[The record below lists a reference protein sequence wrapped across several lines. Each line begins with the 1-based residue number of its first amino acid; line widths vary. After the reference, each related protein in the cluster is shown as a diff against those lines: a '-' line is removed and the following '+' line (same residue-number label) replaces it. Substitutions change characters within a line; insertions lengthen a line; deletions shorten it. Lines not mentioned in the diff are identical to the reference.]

1 MTTITEG
8 IPMQHV
14 SNVPLSGTIPS
25 IPAKAHAH
33 RALIAA
39 ALATSPSSILISQSS
54 KDIDATMDSLRTL
67 GASITY
73 EQGVTHIIPGP
84 APTMGQVLPHESG
97 TTLRLLLPVSA
108 SICDTVKVDA
118 KGRLP
123 ERPLEPLLS
132 EMKDHGVYFSQDA
145 PPFTMSGHLQG
156 GTFSMTGTVSSQFFS
171 GLLLAS
177 PQLGHTTVNCT
188 SSLQSKD
195 YVTLTIETM
204 KDFGVHVTEGIT
216 EEGYPSFTIEENQR
230 FHGNEQYPIEGD
242 WSNGAIWLVAAAM
255 TGQSFSVTGLRPN
268 SVQADKR
275 ILSILESAGVTCAWN
290 GATITITGKAHQPI
304 HVNLEQMPDLLPIL
318 SSLACSIEGEST
330 FINGARLRLKES
342 DRLEAVAQLVRDSGG
357 IVRMEGDNLYITG
370 TGTLTGG
377 TVDCV
382 NDHRLVMAGALN
394 ALIATSPMILKD
406 SKAISKSYP
415 HFFEDWKRLGGET
428 HSI

>member
-1 MTTITEG
+1 
-8 IPMQHV
+8 MQHV
-14 SNVPLSGTIPS
+14 SNVLLCGTIPS

-39 ALATSPSSILISQSS
+39 SLATSPSTILISHSS
-54 KDIDATMDSLRTL
+54 KDIDATMDSLRAL
-67 GASITY
+67 GATITY
-73 EQGVTHIIPGP
+73 ENGVAHVTPGP
-84 APTMGQVLPHESG
+84 VPTMGQVLPHESG

-108 SICDTVKVDA
+108 SICGTVKVDA

-132 EMKDHGVYFSQDA
+132 EMKDHGVSFSQEA
-145 PPFTMSGHLQG
+145 PPFTMTGRLQG
-156 GTFSMTGTVSSQFFS
+156 GTFSMTGSVSSQFFS

-204 KDFGVHVTEGIT
+204 KDFGVHVTETLT
-216 EEGYPSFTIEENQR
+216 EAGHPSFTIEENQH
-230 FHGNEQYPIEGD
+230 FHGNEHYPIEGD

-255 TGQSFSVTGLRPN
+255 TGQSISVTGLRPD

-275 ILSILESAGVTCAWN
+275 ILSILESAGVTYTWN
-290 GATITITGKAHQPI
+290 DSTVTITGKAHQPI

-318 SSLACSIEGEST
+318 SSLACSIEGESS

-357 IVRMEGDNLYITG
+357 TVRIEGDNLYITG
-370 TGTLTGG
+370 TGTLMGG

-415 HFFEDWKRLGGET
+415 HFFTDWKQLGGDT
-428 HSI
+428 HSV

>member
-1 MTTITEG
+1 
-8 IPMQHV
+8 MQHV
-14 SNVPLSGTIPS
+14 SNVLLRGTIPS

-39 ALATSPSSILISQSS
+39 ALATSPSTILISHSS
-54 KDIDATMDSLRTL
+54 KDIDATMDSLRSL
-67 GASITY
+67 GATITY
-73 EQGVTHIIPGP
+73 ENGVAHVTPGP
-84 APTMGQVLPHESG
+84 VPTMGQVLPHESG

-108 SICDTVKVDA
+108 SICQTVEVDA

-123 ERPLEPLLS
+123 ERPLEPLLN
-132 EMKDHGVYFSQDA
+132 EMKDHGVSFSQET
-145 PPFTMSGHLQG
+145 PPFTMTGRLQG
-156 GTFSMTGTVSSQFFS
+156 GIFSMTGSVSSQFFS

-177 PQLGHTTVNCT
+177 PQLGRTTVNCT

-204 KDFGVHVTEGIT
+204 KDFGVHVTETTT
-216 EEGYPSFTIEENQR
+216 EDGHPSFTIEENQH
-230 FHGNEQYPIEGD
+230 FHGNEHYPIEGD

-255 TGQSFSVTGLRPN
+255 TGQSISVTGLRPD

-275 ILSILESAGVTCAWN
+275 ILSILESAGVTYTWN
-290 GATITITGKAHQPI
+290 DSTVTITGKAHQPI

-318 SSLACSIEGEST
+318 SSLACSIEGKSS

-357 IVRMEGDNLYITG
+357 TVRIEGDNLYITG
-370 TGTLTGG
+370 TGTLMGG

-415 HFFEDWKRLGGET
+415 HFFTDWKLLGGET
-428 HSI
+428 YSI

>member
-1 MTTITEG
+1 
-8 IPMQHV
+8 MQQV
-14 SNVPLSGTIPS
+14 SNMPLCGTIPS

-33 RALIAA
+33 RALIVAT
-39 ALATSPSSILISQSS
+39 LANSPSTLLISHSS
-54 KDIDATMDSLRTL
+54 KDIDATMDSLRAL
-67 GASITY
+67 GATITY
-73 EQGVTHIIPGP
+73 KNGVAHVTPGP
-84 APTMGQVLPHESG
+84 VPTMAQVLPHESG
-97 TTLRLLLPVSA
+97 TTLRLLLPVSS

-132 EMKDHGVYFSQDA
+132 EMKDHGVSFSQDA
-145 PPFTMSGHLQG
+145 PPFTMTGRLQG

-171 GLLLAS
+171 GLLLAA

-204 KDFGVHVTEGIT
+204 KDFGVLVTEELT
-216 EEGYPSFTIEENQR
+216 EEGHPSFTIEEDQH

-255 TGQSFSVTGLRPN
+255 TGQSISVTGLRPD

-275 ILSILESAGVTCAWN
+275 ILSILESSGVTCTWN
-290 GATITITGKAHQPI
+290 GTTVTVTGKAHEPI

-342 DRLEAVAQLVRDSGG
+342 DRLEAVAHLVRDSGG
-357 IVRMEGDNLYITG
+357 TVRIEGDNLYITG

-394 ALIATSPMILKD
+394 ALIATSHMILKD
-406 SKAISKSYP
+406 SEAISKSYP

>member
-1 MTTITEG
+1 
-8 IPMQHV
+8 MQHV
-14 SNVPLSGTIPS
+14 SNVPLFGTIPS

-39 ALATSPSSILISQSS
+39 ALATSPSTIVISHSS
-54 KDIDATMDSLRTL
+54 KDIDATMNSLRAL
-67 GASITY
+67 GATITY
-73 EQGVTHIIPGP
+73 EHGVAHVTPNP
-84 APTMGQVLPHESG
+84 APSIGQVLPHESG

-108 SICDTVKVDA
+108 SICGTVKVDA

-132 EMKDHGVYFSQDA
+132 EMKDHGVSFSQDA
-145 PPFTMSGHLQG
+145 PPFTMTGRLQG

-171 GLLLAS
+171 GLLLAT
-177 PQLGHTTVNCT
+177 PQLGRTTVNCT

-204 KDFGVHVTEGIT
+204 KDFGVQVTEGTT
-216 EEGYPSFTIEENQR
+216 EDGYPSFTIEENQH

-242 WSNGAIWLVAAAM
+242 WSNGAIWLVAVAM
-255 TGQSFSVTGLRPN
+255 TGQSISVTGLRPD

-275 ILSILESAGVTCAWN
+275 ILYILEKSGVTCMWN
-290 GATITITGKAHQPI
+290 GTTVTVTGKAHQPI

-318 SSLACSIEGEST
+318 SSLACSIKGESS

-357 IVRMEGDNLYITG
+357 TVRIEGDNLYITG
-370 TGTLTGG
+370 TGSLSGG

-406 SKAISKSYP
+406 SEAISKSYP
-415 HFFEDWKRLGGET
+415 HFFTDWKRLGGET
-428 HSI
+428 HNI

>member
-1 MTTITEG
+1 
-8 IPMQHV
+8 MQHV
-14 SNVPLSGTIPS
+14 SNVLLRGTIPS

-39 ALATSPSSILISQSS
+39 SLATSPSTILISHSS
-54 KDIDATMDSLRTL
+54 KDIDATMDSLRSL
-67 GASITY
+67 GATITY
-73 EQGVTHIIPGP
+73 ENGVAHVTPGSV
-84 APTMGQVLPHESG
+84 PTMGHVLPHESG
-97 TTLRLLLPVSA
+97 TTLRLLLPVST
-108 SICDTVKVDA
+108 SICDTVEVDA

-132 EMKDHGVYFSQDA
+132 EMKSHGVSFSQEA
-145 PPFTMSGHLQG
+145 PPFTMTGRLQG
-156 GTFSMTGTVSSQFFS
+156 GTFSMTGSVSSQFFS
-171 GLLLAS
+171 GLLLAA
-177 PQLGHTTVNCT
+177 PQLEHTTVNCT

-204 KDFGVHVTEGIT
+204 KDFGVHVTEGST
-216 EEGYPSFTIEENQR
+216 KEGHPRFTIEENQY

-255 TGQSFSVTGLRPN
+255 TGQSITVTGLRPN

-275 ILSILESAGVTCAWN
+275 ILSILESAGVTCTWDSTA
-290 GATITITGKAHQPI
+290 ITVSGKAHEPI

-318 SSLACSIEGEST
+318 SSLACSIEGESS

-357 IVRMEGDNLYITG
+357 TVRIEGDNLYITG
-370 TGTLTGG
+370 TGTLMGG

-406 SKAISKSYP
+406 SEAISKSYP
-415 HFFEDWKRLGGET
+415 HFFTDWKRLGGET

>member
-73 EQGVTHIIPGP
+73 EQGVAHIIPGP
-84 APTMGQVLPHESG
+84 APTIGQVLPHESG

-132 EMKDHGVYFSQDA
+132 EMKDHGVSFSQDA

-171 GLLLAS
+171 GLLLAA

-216 EEGYPSFTIEENQR
+216 EEGHPSFTIEENQR
-230 FHGNEQYPIEGD
+230 FHSNEQYPIEGD

-255 TGQSFSVTGLRPN
+255 TGQSISVTGLHYD

-275 ILSILESAGVTCAWN
+275 ILSILESTGVTCTWN
-290 GATITITGKAHQPI
+290 RSTITVTSKAHEPI

-318 SSLACSIEGEST
+318 SCLACSIEGEST

>member
-1 MTTITEG
+1 
-8 IPMQHV
+8 MQHV
-14 SNVPLSGTIPS
+14 SNVLLRGTIPS

-39 ALATSPSSILISQSS
+39 ALATSPSTILISHSS
-54 KDIDATMDSLRTL
+54 KDIDATMDSLRSL
-67 GASITY
+67 GATITY
-73 EQGVTHIIPGP
+73 ENGVAHVTPGP
-84 APTMGQVLPHESG
+84 VPTMGQVLPHESG

-108 SICDTVKVDA
+108 SICDTVEVDA

-132 EMKDHGVYFSQDA
+132 EMKSHGVSFSQEA
-145 PPFTMSGHLQG
+145 PPFTMTGQLQG
-156 GTFSMTGTVSSQFFS
+156 GIFSMTGSVSSQFFS
-171 GLLLAS
+171 GLLLAA

-188 SSLQSKD
+188 SPLQSKD
-195 YVTLTIETM
+195 YVTLTIKTM
-204 KDFGVHVTEGIT
+204 KDFGVHVTEILT
-216 EEGYPSFTIEENQR
+216 EDGHPSFTIEENQH
-230 FHGNEQYPIEGD
+230 FHGNEHYPIEGD

-255 TGQSFSVTGLRPN
+255 TGQSISVTGLRPD

-275 ILSILESAGVTCAWN
+275 ILSILEKAGITCTWN
-290 GATITITGKAHQPI
+290 GTTVTVTGKAHQPI

-318 SSLACSIEGEST
+318 PSLACSIEGESA

-357 IVRMEGDNLYITG
+357 TVRIEGDNLYITG
-370 TGTLTGG
+370 TGTLMGG
-377 TVDCV
+377 TVDCA

-415 HFFEDWKRLGGET
+415 HFFTDWKQLGGDT
-428 HSI
+428 HSV

>member
-1 MTTITEG
+1 MHSVTNA
-8 IPMQHV
+8 IPT
-14 SNVPLSGTIPS
+14 GTIAS

-33 RALIAA
+33 RALICA
-39 ALATSPSSILISQSS
+39 ALGSSPSTILLSRTS
-54 KDIDATMDSLRTL
+54 KDIDATMDSLRAL
-67 GASITY
+67 GATIIYENGVAHVTPSPTPSI
-73 EQGVTHIIPGP
+73 
-84 APTMGQVLPHESG
+84 GQVLPHESG

-108 SICDTVKVDA
+108 SICDIVKVDA

-132 EMKDHGVYFSQDA
+132 EMKDHGVSFSQDA
-145 PPFTMSGHLQG
+145 PPFTMTGRLQG

-171 GLLLAS
+171 GLLLAA
-177 PQLGHTTVNCT
+177 PQLGYTTVNCT
-188 SSLQSKD
+188 SPLQSKD

-204 KDFGVHVTEGIT
+204 KVFGVQEI
-216 EEGYPSFTIEENQR
+216 EESKAEGYPSFTIEESQH

-255 TGQSFSVTGLRPN
+255 TGQSISVTGLRPD

-275 ILSILESAGVTCAWN
+275 ILSVLESAGVTCTWN
-290 GATITITGKAHQPI
+290 GYTVTVTGKAHQPI

-318 SSLACSIEGEST
+318 SSLACSIKGEST

-357 IVRMEGDNLYITG
+357 IIRIEGDNLYITG

-394 ALIATSPMILKD
+394 ALIGTSPMILKD
-406 SKAISKSYP
+406 SEAISKSYP
-415 HFFEDWKRLGGET
+415 HFFEDWKRLGGQT
-428 HSI
+428 HTI

>member
-1 MTTITEG
+1 
-8 IPMQHV
+8 MQHV

-39 ALATSPSSILISQSS
+39 ALATSPSTILISHSS
-54 KDIDATMDSLRTL
+54 KDIDATMDSLRAL
-67 GASITY
+67 GATITY
-73 EQGVTHIIPGP
+73 EHGVAHVTPNP
-84 APTMGQVLPHESG
+84 APSIGQVLPHESG

-108 SICDTVKVDA
+108 SICGTVKVDA

-132 EMKDHGVYFSQDA
+132 EMKDHGMSFSQDA
-145 PPFTMSGHLQG
+145 PPFTMTGRLQG

-171 GLLLAS
+171 GLLLAA
-177 PQLGHTTVNCT
+177 PQLGRTTVNCT

-204 KDFGVHVTEGIT
+204 KDFGVQVTEGTT
-216 EEGYPSFTIEENQR
+216 EDGHPSFTIEENQH

-255 TGQSFSVTGLRPN
+255 TGQSISVTGLRPD

-275 ILSILESAGVTCAWN
+275 ILYILEKSGVTCTWN
-290 GATITITGKAHQPI
+290 VTNVTVTGKAHQPI

-342 DRLEAVAQLVRDSGG
+342 DRLEAVAHLVRDSGG
-357 IVRMEGDNLYITG
+357 TIRMKGDNLYITG

-406 SKAISKSYP
+406 SEAISKSYP
-415 HFFEDWKRLGGET
+415 HFFTDWKRLGGET
-428 HSI
+428 HNI

>member
-1 MTTITEG
+1 
-8 IPMQHV
+8 MQHV
-14 SNVPLSGTIPS
+14 SNVLLRGTIPS

-39 ALATSPSSILISQSS
+39 ALATSPSTILISHSS
-54 KDIDATMDSLRTL
+54 KDIDATMDSLRSL
-67 GASITY
+67 GATITY
-73 EQGVTHIIPGP
+73 ENGVAHVTPGP
-84 APTMGQVLPHESG
+84 VPTMGQVLPHESG

-108 SICDTVKVDA
+108 SICQTVEVDA

-123 ERPLEPLLS
+123 ERPLEPLLN
-132 EMKDHGVYFSQDA
+132 EMKDHGVSFSQET
-145 PPFTMSGHLQG
+145 PPFTMTGRLQG
-156 GTFSMTGTVSSQFFS
+156 GIFSMTGSVSSQFFS

-177 PQLGHTTVNCT
+177 PQLGRTTVNCT

-204 KDFGVHVTEGIT
+204 KDFGVHVTETLT
-216 EEGYPSFTIEENQR
+216 EDGHPSFTIEENQH
-230 FHGNEQYPIEGD
+230 FHGNEHYPIEGD

-255 TGQSFSVTGLRPN
+255 TGQSISVTGLRPD

-275 ILSILESAGVTCAWN
+275 ILSILESAGVTYTWN
-290 GATITITGKAHQPI
+290 DSTVTITGKAHQPI

-318 SSLACSIEGEST
+318 SSLACSIEGKSS

-357 IVRMEGDNLYITG
+357 TVRIEGDNLYITG
-370 TGTLTGG
+370 TGTLMGG

-415 HFFEDWKRLGGET
+415 HFFTDWKLLGGET
-428 HSI
+428 YSI

>member
-1 MTTITEG
+1 
-8 IPMQHV
+8 MQHV
-14 SNVPLSGTIPS
+14 SNVPLCGTIPS

-39 ALATSPSSILISQSS
+39 ALATSPSTIVISHSS
-54 KDIDATMDSLRTL
+54 KDIDATMDSLRAL
-67 GASITY
+67 GATITY
-73 EQGVTHIIPGP
+73 EHGVAHVIPNP
-84 APTMGQVLPHESG
+84 APSIGQVLPHESG

-108 SICDTVKVDA
+108 SICNTVKVDA

-132 EMKDHGVYFSQDA
+132 EMKDHGVSFSQDA
-145 PPFTMSGHLQG
+145 PPFTMTGRLQG

-171 GLLLAS
+171 GLLLAA
-177 PQLGHTTVNCT
+177 PQLGRTTVNCT

-204 KDFGVHVTEGIT
+204 KDFGVHVTEGST
-216 EEGYPSFTIEENQR
+216 EDGHPSFTIEENQH

-255 TGQSFSVTGLRPN
+255 TGQSISVTGLRPD

-275 ILSILESAGVTCAWN
+275 ILYILEKSGITCTWN
-290 GATITITGKAHQPI
+290 GTTVTVTGKAHQPI

-318 SSLACSIEGEST
+318 SSLACSIEGESA

-357 IVRMEGDNLYITG
+357 TVRMKGDNLYIMG

-406 SKAISKSYP
+406 SEAISKSYP
-415 HFFEDWKRLGGET
+415 HFFTDWKLLGGKT
-428 HSI
+428 HRI

>member
-1 MTTITEG
+1 
-8 IPMQHV
+8 MQQV
-14 SNVPLSGTIPS
+14 SNMPLRGTIPS

-39 ALATSPSSILISQSS
+39 ALATSPSTIVISHSS

-67 GASITY
+67 GATITY
-73 EQGVTHIIPGP
+73 DNGVAHITPGP
-84 APTMGQVLPHESG
+84 TPTIGQVLPHESG

-108 SICDTVKVDA
+108 SICNTVKVDA

-132 EMKDHGVYFSQDA
+132 EMKDHGVSFSQDT
-145 PPFTMSGHLQG
+145 PPFTMTGRLQG

-171 GLLLAS
+171 GLLLAA

-216 EEGYPSFTIEENQR
+216 EDGHPSFTIEENQH
-230 FHGNEQYPIEGD
+230 FHGNEQYPVEGD

-255 TGQSFSVTGLRPN
+255 TGQSISVTGLRPD

-275 ILSILESAGVTCAWN
+275 ILSILERAGVTCAWS
-290 GATITITGKAHQPI
+290 GTIVTVTGKAHQPI
-304 HVNLEQMPDLLPIL
+304 HVNLEQIPDLLPIL
-318 SSLACSIEGEST
+318 SSLACSIEGESA

-342 DRLEAVAQLVRDSGG
+342 DRLQAVAQLVRDSGG
-357 IVRMEGDNLYITG
+357 TVRMEGDNLYITG

-406 SKAISKSYP
+406 SEAISKSYP
-415 HFFEDWKRLGGET
+415 HFFTDWKLLGGET

>member
-1 MTTITEG
+1 
-8 IPMQHV
+8 MQHV
-14 SNVPLSGTIPS
+14 SNVLLRGTIPS

-39 ALATSPSSILISQSS
+39 ALATSPSTILISHSS
-54 KDIDATMDSLRTL
+54 KDIDATMDSLRSL
-67 GASITY
+67 GATITY
-73 EQGVTHIIPGP
+73 ENGVAHVTPGP
-84 APTMGQVLPHESG
+84 VPTMGQVLPHESG

-108 SICDTVKVDA
+108 SICDTVEVDA

-123 ERPLEPLLS
+123 ERPLEPLLG
-132 EMKDHGVYFSQDA
+132 EMKSHGVSFSQEA
-145 PPFTMSGHLQG
+145 PPFTMTGRLQG
-156 GTFSMTGTVSSQFFS
+156 GIFSMTGSVSSQFFS
-171 GLLLAS
+171 GLLLAA

-204 KDFGVHVTEGIT
+204 KDFGVHVTETLT
-216 EEGYPSFTIEENQR
+216 EDGHPSFTIEENQH
-230 FHGNEQYPIEGD
+230 FHGNEHYPIEGD

-255 TGQSFSVTGLRPN
+255 TGQSISVTGLRPD

-275 ILSILESAGVTCAWN
+275 ILSILESAGVTYTWN
-290 GATITITGKAHQPI
+290 DSTVTITGKAHQPI

-318 SSLACSIEGEST
+318 SSLACSIEGESS

-357 IVRMEGDNLYITG
+357 TVRIEGDNLHNRG

-415 HFFEDWKRLGGET
+415 HFFTDWKQLGGET
-428 HSI
+428 HTI

>member
-1 MTTITEG
+1 
-8 IPMQHV
+8 MQHV

-39 ALATSPSSILISQSS
+39 ALATSPSTILISHSS
-54 KDIDATMDSLRTL
+54 KDIDATMDSLRAL
-67 GASITY
+67 GATITY
-73 EQGVTHIIPGP
+73 EHGVAHVTPNP
-84 APTMGQVLPHESG
+84 APSIGQVLPHESG

-108 SICDTVKVDA
+108 SICGTVKVDA

-132 EMKDHGVYFSQDA
+132 EMKDHGMSFSQDA
-145 PPFTMSGHLQG
+145 PPFTMTGRLQG

-171 GLLLAS
+171 GLLLAA
-177 PQLGHTTVNCT
+177 PQLGYTTVNCT

-204 KDFGVHVTEGIT
+204 KDFGVQVTEGTT
-216 EEGYPSFTIEENQR
+216 EDGHPSFTIEENQH

-255 TGQSFSVTGLRPN
+255 TGQSISVTGLRPD

-275 ILSILESAGVTCAWN
+275 ILYILEKSGVTCMWN
-290 GATITITGKAHQPI
+290 GTTVTVTGKAHQPI

-318 SSLACSIEGEST
+318 SSLACSIKGESS

-357 IVRMEGDNLYITG
+357 TVRIEGDNLYITG
-370 TGTLTGG
+370 TGSLSGG

-406 SKAISKSYP
+406 SEAISKSYP
-415 HFFEDWKRLGGET
+415 HFFTDWKRLGGET
-428 HSI
+428 HNI

>member
-1 MTTITEG
+1 
-8 IPMQHV
+8 MQHV

-33 RALIAA
+33 RALIVA
-39 ALATSPSSILISQSS
+39 ALATSPSTILISHSS
-54 KDIDATMDSLRTL
+54 KDINATMDSLRAL
-67 GASITY
+67 GATITY
-73 EQGVTHIIPGP
+73 EHGVAHVTPNP
-84 APTMGQVLPHESG
+84 APSIGQVLPHESG
-97 TTLRLLLPVSA
+97 TTLRLLLPVST
-108 SICDTVKVDA
+108 SICGTVKVDA

-123 ERPLEPLLS
+123 DRPLEPLLS
-132 EMKDHGVYFSQDA
+132 EMKDHGVSFSQDA
-145 PPFTMSGHLQG
+145 PPFTMTGRLQG

-171 GLLLAS
+171 GLLLAA

-188 SSLQSKD
+188 SPLQSKD

-204 KDFGVHVTEGIT
+204 KDFGVHVTKSST
-216 EEGYPSFTIEENQR
+216 EDGHPSFTIEENQH

-242 WSNGAIWLVAAAM
+242 WSNGAIWLVTAAM
-255 TGQSFSVTGLRPN
+255 TGQSISVTGLRPD

-275 ILSILESAGVTCAWN
+275 ILYILEKSGVTCTWN
-290 GATITITGKAHQPI
+290 GTTVTVTGKAHQPI

-318 SSLACSIEGEST
+318 SSLACSIEGESS

-357 IVRMEGDNLYITG
+357 TVRMEGDSLYITG

-377 TVDCV
+377 TIDCV

-406 SKAISKSYP
+406 SEAISKSYP
-415 HFFEDWKRLGGET
+415 HFFTDWKLLGGKT
-428 HSI
+428 HRI

>member
-1 MTTITEG
+1 
-8 IPMQHV
+8 MQHV

-39 ALATSPSSILISQSS
+39 SLATSPSTILISHSS

-67 GASITY
+67 GSTITY
-73 EQGVTHIIPGP
+73 EQGVAHITPGS
-84 APTMGQVLPHESG
+84 APTIGQVLPHESG

-132 EMKDHGVYFSQDA
+132 EMKAHGVSFSQEA
-145 PPFTMSGHLQG
+145 PPFTMTGRLQG
-156 GTFSMTGTVSSQFFS
+156 GTFSMTGSVSSQFFS

-177 PQLGHTTVNCT
+177 PQLGRTTVNCK

-204 KDFGVHVTEGIT
+204 KDFGVHVTETTT
-216 EEGYPSFTIEENQR
+216 EDGHPRFTIEENQH

-255 TGQSFSVTGLRPN
+255 TGQSISVTGLRSN

-275 ILSILESAGVTCAWN
+275 ILSILESAGVTCTWN
-290 GATITITGKAHQPI
+290 GTTVTITGKAHEPI

-318 SSLACSIEGEST
+318 SSLACSIEGESS

-357 IVRMEGDNLYITG
+357 SVRIEGDNLYIRG

-394 ALIATSPMILKD
+394 ALIARSPMILKD
-406 SKAISKSYP
+406 SEAISKSYP
-415 HFFEDWKRLGGET
+415 HFFTDWKQLGGET
-428 HSI
+428 HTI

>member
-1 MTTITEG
+1 
-8 IPMQHV
+8 MQHV
-14 SNVPLSGTIPS
+14 SNVPLCGTIPS

-39 ALATSPSSILISQSS
+39 ALATSPSTILISHSS
-54 KDIDATMDSLRTL
+54 KDIDATMDSLRAL
-67 GASITY
+67 GATITY
-73 EQGVTHIIPGP
+73 ENGVAHITPGSVP
-84 APTMGQVLPHESG
+84 SIGQVLPHESG

-108 SICDTVKVDA
+108 SICDSVKVDA

-132 EMKDHGVYFSQDA
+132 EMKSHGVSFSQDA
-145 PPFTMSGHLQG
+145 PPFTMTGRLQG

-171 GLLLAS
+171 GLLLAA

-195 YVTLTIETM
+195 YVTLTTETM
-204 KDFGVHVTEGIT
+204 KDFGVHVTEGST
-216 EEGYPSFTIEENQR
+216 EEGHPRFTIEENQH

-242 WSNGAIWLVAAAM
+242 WSNGAIWLVAASM
-255 TGQSFSVTGLRPN
+255 TGQSISVTGLRPD

-275 ILSILESAGVTCAWN
+275 ILSILESAGGTCTWN
-290 GATITITGKAHQPI
+290 GTTVTVTGKAYQPI

-318 SSLACSIEGEST
+318 SSLACSIEGESS

-357 IVRMEGDNLYITG
+357 TVRMEGDNLYITG

-406 SKAISKSYP
+406 SEAISKSYP
-415 HFFEDWKRLGGET
+415 HFFTDWKLLGGET

>member
-1 MTTITEG
+1 
-8 IPMQHV
+8 MQHV

-39 ALATSPSSILISQSS
+39 SLATSPSTILISHSS

-67 GASITY
+67 GATITY
-73 EQGVTHIIPGP
+73 EQGVAHITPGS
-84 APTMGQVLPHESG
+84 APTIGQVLPHESG

-108 SICDTVKVDA
+108 SICDTVEVDA

-132 EMKDHGVYFSQDA
+132 EMKDHGVSFSQET
-145 PPFTMSGHLQG
+145 PPFTMTGRLQG
-156 GTFSMTGTVSSQFFS
+156 GIFSMTGSVSSQFFS

-177 PQLGHTTVNCT
+177 PQLGRTTVNCT

-204 KDFGVHVTEGIT
+204 KDFGVHVTETLT
-216 EEGYPSFTIEENQR
+216 EDGHPSFTIEENQH
-230 FHGNEQYPIEGD
+230 FHGNEHYPIEGD

-255 TGQSFSVTGLRPN
+255 TGQSISVTGLRPD

-275 ILSILESAGVTCAWN
+275 ILSILESAGVTYTWN
-290 GATITITGKAHQPI
+290 DSTVTITGKAHQPI

-318 SSLACSIEGEST
+318 SSLACSIEGKSS

-357 IVRMEGDNLYITG
+357 TVRIEGDNLYITG
-370 TGTLTGG
+370 TGTLMGG
-377 TVDCV
+377 TVNCV

-415 HFFEDWKRLGGET
+415 HFFTDWKQLGGDT
-428 HSI
+428 HSV

>member
-73 EQGVTHIIPGP
+73 EQGVAHIIPGP
-84 APTMGQVLPHESG
+84 APTIGQVLPHESG

-132 EMKDHGVYFSQDA
+132 EMKDHGVSFSQNA

-171 GLLLAS
+171 GLLLAA

-216 EEGYPSFTIEENQR
+216 EEGHPSFTIEENQR
-230 FHGNEQYPIEGD
+230 FHSNEQYPIEGD

-255 TGQSFSVTGLRPN
+255 TGQSISVTGLHYD

-275 ILSILESAGVTCAWN
+275 ILSILESTGVTCTWN
-290 GATITITGKAHQPI
+290 RSTITVTSKAHEPI

>member
-1 MTTITEG
+1 
-8 IPMQHV
+8 MQHV
-14 SNVPLSGTIPS
+14 SNMPLSGTIPS

-39 ALATSPSSILISQSS
+39 ALATSPSTIVISHSS
-54 KDIDATMDSLRTL
+54 KDIDATMDSLRAL
-67 GASITY
+67 GATITY
-73 EQGVTHIIPGP
+73 EHGVAHVTPGP
-84 APTMGQVLPHESG
+84 TPSIGQVLPHESG
-97 TTLRLLLPVSA
+97 TTLRLLLPVST

-132 EMKDHGVYFSQDA
+132 EMKSHGVSFSQDT
-145 PPFTMSGHLQG
+145 PPFTMTGRLQG

-171 GLLLAS
+171 GLLLAA

-188 SSLQSKD
+188 SALQSKD
-195 YVTLTIETM
+195 YVTLTIETI
-204 KDFGVHVTEGIT
+204 KDFGVHVTEGTT
-216 EEGYPSFTIEENQR
+216 EEGHPSFTIEENQH

-255 TGQSFSVTGLRPN
+255 IGQSISVTGLRPD

-275 ILSILESAGVTCAWN
+275 ILSILESAGVTCTWN
-290 GATITITGKAHQPI
+290 GTTVTVIGKAHQPI

-318 SSLACSIEGEST
+318 SSLACSIKGEST

-342 DRLEAVAQLVRDSGG
+342 DRLEAVVQLVLDSGG
-357 IVRMEGDNLYITG
+357 TVHMEGDNLYITG

-394 ALIATSPMILKD
+394 ALISTSPMILKD
-406 SKAISKSYP
+406 SEAISKSYP
-415 HFFEDWKRLGGET
+415 HFFEDWKRLGGDT
-428 HSI
+428 HKI

>member
-1 MTTITEG
+1 
-8 IPMQHV
+8 MQHV

-39 ALATSPSSILISQSS
+39 ALSDSPSTILISHSS
-54 KDIDATMDSLRTL
+54 KDIDATMDSLRAL
-67 GASITY
+67 GATIIY
-73 EQGVTHIIPGP
+73 EYGVVHVTPNP
-84 APTMGQVLPHESG
+84 APNIGQVLPHESG
-97 TTLRLLLPVSA
+97 TTLRLFLPVSA

-132 EMKDHGVYFSQDA
+132 EMKYHGVSFSQDT
-145 PPFTMSGHLQG
+145 PPFTMTGRLQG

-171 GLLLAS
+171 GLLLAA
-177 PQLGHTTVNCT
+177 PQLGYTTVDCT

-204 KDFGVHVTEGIT
+204 KDFGVHVTESTT
-216 EEGYPSFTIEENQR
+216 EEGYPSFSIEENQH

-255 TGQSFSVTGLRPN
+255 TGQSISVTGLRPD

-275 ILSILESAGVTCAWN
+275 ILSILESSGVTCTWN
-290 GATITITGKAHQPI
+290 STTVTVTGKAHQPI

-342 DRLEAVAQLVRDSGG
+342 DRLEAVAKLVRNSGG

-370 TGTLTGG
+370 TGTLAGG

-394 ALIATSPMILKD
+394 ALIATSTMILKD
-406 SKAISKSYP
+406 SEAISKSYP
-415 HFFEDWKRLGGET
+415 HFFEDWKRLGGDT
-428 HSI
+428 HKI